1 MTTGS
6 VSRGDAYGPYYYSR
20 VWNGAN
26 GKYEQVG
33 PRKRSKWNNYTLSFD
48 ESFGSPST
56 KGFYCNISGCP
67 TFASVFPTSLSFR
80 NQSNIV
86 SAVKGHNFNMAVAAA
101 EGRQTVSLVTN
112 ACSTIAQSLIHL
124 RHGNLAMA
132 MRRLGIDG
140 GSHLQPVRARDVG
153 RVWLELQYGWK
164 PLLSDVAESAKAF
177 SALSDPPRVERIVVS
192 QTHNQTYNGSQSSSN
207 YSGFGP
213 LRATERITCE
223 LSESLSAPRSLGL
236 LDPLSVA
243 WELMPYSFVVDWF
256 IPIGSYLENLN
267 TIPNLQGRFL
277 TTQFLHYENSLSGTG
292 SVGYY
297 VGASGRSKHVR
308 LSRSVSSSLAA
319 VKPSFKPVDKALSSS
334 HIWNGLALLQQAC
347 ATAFDKSRR

>member
-1 MTTGS
+1 MTVGSISVGS
-6 VSRGDAYGPYYYSR
+6 VYGPYLKDRTWS
-20 VWNGAN
+20 GAN
-26 GKYEQVG
+26 GKSEQVG
-33 PRKRSKWNNYTLSFD
+33 ARKRTKWNNYTLSFD
-48 ESFGSPST
+48 EGFSSPST
-56 KGFYCNISGCP
+56 TGNYCGINKCP
-67 TFASVFPTSLSFR
+67 TFAAVFPASLAMK

-86 SAVKGHNFNMAVAAA
+86 SAIKGHNFNMAVAAA
-101 EGRQTVSLVTN
+101 EGKQTVSLVTN
-112 ACSTIAQSLIHL
+112 TCNTLAQSLLHL
-124 RHGNLAMA
+124 RHGNLAAA

-164 PLLSDVAESAKAF
+164 PLLSDVAEAASAF
-177 SALSDPPRVERIVVS
+177 SALSDPPRVSRITVS
-192 QTHNQTYNGSQSSSN
+192 QTHKRTYNGSLSPSN
-207 YSGFGP
+207 YTANGP

-267 TIPNLQGRFL
+267 TIPSLTGRFM
-277 TTQFLHYENSLSGTG
+277 TSRFLSYKNTLSNTG

-297 VGASGRSKHVR
+297 VGATGRSSHIR
-308 LSRSVSSSLAA
+308 FSRTISSSLP
-319 VKPSFKPVDKALSSS
+319 VQRPSFKPLDKALSPS